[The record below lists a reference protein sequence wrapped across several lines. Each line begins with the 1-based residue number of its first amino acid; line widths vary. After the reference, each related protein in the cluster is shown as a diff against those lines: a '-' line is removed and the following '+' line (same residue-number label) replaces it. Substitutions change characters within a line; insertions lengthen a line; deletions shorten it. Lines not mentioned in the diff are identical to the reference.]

1 MIETM
6 KVETYNFGVWVWFE
20 YQFEINNYA
29 FFEVKMN
36 RKMKKKTVSGE
47 DVNLVENYKLRLGH
61 QFHLCVFSP
70 YHPDE

>member
-29 FFEVKMN
+29 FFEVKIN
-36 RKMKKKTVSGE
+36 RKIKKK
-47 DVNLVENYKLRLGH
+47 
-61 QFHLCVFSP
+61 Q
-70 YHPDE
+70 